1 MPARYVMLTMSVHDE
16 DADLAIGVLSGY
28 PIVGIE
34 QGQDTLTACFEQND
48 WQADFVDAVSTELSA
63 MNVRIHGT
71 HVQVLEDRNWNAE
84 WEASIDPVVV
94 NDRIVIVPEWRTDE
108 FEQPLRLVITPK
120 MSFGTGHHAT
130 TRMMCR
136 LLERYVS
143 HGSSWIDVGTGTGV
157 LAILAA
163 LLGAEHVYAF
173 DNDEWSFVNSQENIV
188 RNKVQERV
196 RLEHADLH
204 AVTLPRCSGLAAN
217 LYRHLVIPYSSAF
230 VSAVE
235 PGGII
240 LLSGIL
246 RYDADEVCAPFLE
259 LGCTIE
265 ELLTETEWCA
275 IALRTR
281 SVS

>member
-1 MPARYVMLTMSVHDE
+1 MPARYVMLTISVHDE
-16 DADLAIGVLSGY
+16 DADLTVGVLSGY
-28 PIVGIE
+28 PIVGVE

-48 WQADFVDAVSTELSA
+48 WQADFVESITTELSA
-63 MNVRIHGT
+63 MNVRVHGT

-94 NDRIVIVPEWRTDE
+94 NDRIVIVPEWRSDE

-136 LLERYVS
+136 LMEQYVAP
-143 HGSSWIDVGTGTGV
+143 GSSWIDVGTGTGV

-163 LLGAEHVYAF
+163 LLGAENVYAF
-173 DNDEWSFVNSQENIV
+173 DNDEWSYVNSQENIA
-188 RNKVQERV
+188 RNKVEDRV

-235 PGGII
+235 PGGVI

-281 SVS
+281 SAS

>member
-1 MPARYVMLTMSVHDE
+1 MLTISVHDE
-16 DADLAIGVLSGY
+16 DADLTVGVLSGY
-28 PIVGIE
+28 PIVGVE

-48 WQADFVDAVSTELSA
+48 WQADFVESITTELSA
-63 MNVRIHGT
+63 MNVRVHGT

-94 NDRIVIVPEWRTDE
+94 NDRIVIVPEWRSDE

-136 LLERYVS
+136 LMEQYVAP
-143 HGSSWIDVGTGTGV
+143 GSSWIDVGTGTGV

-163 LLGAEHVYAF
+163 LLGAENVYAF
-173 DNDEWSFVNSQENIV
+173 DNDEWSYVNSQENIA
-188 RNKVQERV
+188 RNKVEDRV

-235 PGGII
+235 PGGVI

-281 SVS
+281 SAS